1 MSTLNFGLAK
11 NIYSWKMGLHM
22 NSSTISRE
30 LPVSRHSRAWLILS
44 PLLVF
49 FLLYVG
55 VSVVSGDFY
64 TMPVTVAFMAAS
76 AWALIISRPGN
87 FMKRVERFSA
97 GAAHRNIMMMIWI
110 FIMAG
115 AFASAAKYIG
125 AVDATV
131 NLTLSF
137 LPTNMVLAGVFLAAC
152 VISLSMGT
160 SVGTIVA
167 LMPVAAGLANKGEL
181 SLPLIAGA
189 VVGGAFFGDNL
200 SFISDT
206 TIAATRTQGCSMK
219 DKFRSNIRIVAPA
232 AAGVFILYIILGSGN
247 STDISTGEIAW
258 ARVLPYLLVLVTAIC
273 GMNVMLVLALGIL
286 STGVVTLCSDSFGT
300 MPWASAMGQGIVGM
314 GELIIVTLLAGGML
328 ELIRYNGGLS
338 YIIRHLTAG
347 VRGRRGGE
355 LSIALMV
362 SLANMCTANNT
373 VAIVTMGDIARRI
386 SRQFGIPAPRAASLL
401 DTFSCMVQGLIPYG
415 AQLLMASAIA
425 HISALDII
433 PNLYYPFVMG
443 AVALGFILFSRH
455 KEETP

>member
-1 MSTLNFGLAK
+1 MDSDMK
-11 NIYSWKMGLHM
+11 HS
-22 NSSTISRE
+22 SSTRE
-30 LPVSRHSRAWLILS
+30 LPIRQHSRGWLILS

-64 TMPVTVAFMAAS
+64 TMPVTVAFLAAS
-76 AWALIISRPGN
+76 AWALLVSRPSD

-137 LPTNMVLAGVFLAAC
+137 LPANMILAGMFLAAC
-152 VISLSMGT
+152 VISLAMGT

-167 LMPVAAGLANKGEL
+167 LMPVATGLADKGGMSLALL
-181 SLPLIAGA
+181 SGA

-219 DKFRSNIRIVAPA
+219 DKFRANVRIVAPA
-232 AAGVFILYIILGSGN
+232 AVAVFILYIIMGRDNAAAVNIGAV
-247 STDISTGEIAW
+247 EW
-258 ARVLPYLLVLVTAIC
+258 VRVIPYLLVLVTAIC

-286 STGVVTLCSDSFGT
+286 ATGAVVLFSSTFGA
-300 MPWASAMGQGIVGM
+300 MAWASAMGQGIVGM

-355 LSIALMV
+355 LSIAIMV
-362 SLANMCTANNT
+362 SLANLCTANNT
-373 VAIVTMGDIARRI
+373 VAIVTMGDIACRI

-401 DTFSCMVQGLIPYG
+401 DTFSCVIQGLIPYG

-425 HISALDII
+425 QISALDII
-433 PNLYYPFVMG
+433 PHLYYPFVMG
-443 AVALGFILFSRH
+443 LFALGFILFQRR
-455 KEETP
+455 KA

>member
-1 MSTLNFGLAK
+1 MKGSMKVSTV
-11 NIYSWKMGLHM
+11 
-22 NSSTISRE
+22 SRE
-30 LPVSRHSRAWLILS
+30 LPISRHSRGWLILS
-44 PLLVF
+44 PLAVF

-64 TMPVTVAFMAAS
+64 TMPVTVAFLAAS
-76 AWALIISRPGN
+76 AWALIVSRPSD
-87 FMKRVERFSA
+87 FMRRVERFST

-115 AFASAAKYIG
+115 AFAAAAKYIG

-131 NLTLSF
+131 NMTLAF
-137 LPTNMVLAGVFLAAC
+137 LPADMVLAGMFLAAC
-152 VISLSMGT
+152 IISLSMGT

-167 LMPVAAGLANKGEL
+167 LMPVAAGLADKGGL
-181 SLPLIAGA
+181 SLALIAGA

-219 DKFRSNIRIVAPA
+219 DKFRANIRIVAPA
-232 AAGVFILYIILGSGN
+232 AIGVFILYIILGAGSSAAAG
-247 STDISTGEIAW
+247 TGDAEW

-273 GMNVMLVLALGIL
+273 GVNVMLVLALGIL
-286 STGVVTLCSDSFGT
+286 ATGVVALCSSTFGA
-300 MPWASAMGQGIVGM
+300 MAWASAMGQGIVGM

-386 SRQFGIPAPRAASLL
+386 SQRFGIPAPRAASLL
-401 DTFSCMVQGLIPYG
+401 DTFSCMVQGLLPYG

-425 HISALDII
+425 QISALDII
-433 PNLYYPFVMG
+433 PHLYYPFVMG
-443 AVALGFILFSRH
+443 LVALGFILCSRRQAAVQQ
-455 KEETP
+455 

>member
-1 MSTLNFGLAK
+1 
-11 NIYSWKMGLHM
+11 M
-22 NSSTISRE
+22 NNSGTNKE
-30 LPVSRHSRAWLILS
+30 LPIRQHSRGWLILS
-44 PLLVF
+44 PLMVF

-64 TMPVTVAFMAAS
+64 TMPVTVAFLAAS
-76 AWALIISRPGN
+76 AWALCVSRPSG

-115 AFASAAKYIG
+115 AFAASAKYIG

-131 NLTLSF
+131 NLTLSL
-137 LPTNMVLAGVFLAAC
+137 LPANMVLAGMFLAAC
-152 VISLSMGT
+152 LISLAMGT

-167 LMPVAAGLANKGEL
+167 LMPVATGLADKGGM
-181 SLPLIAGA
+181 SLALISGA

-219 DKFRSNIRIVAPA
+219 DKFRANFRIVMPA
-232 AAGVFILYIILGSGN
+232 AISVFVLYILLGLRHSAEV
-247 STDISTGEIAW
+247 STGSIEW
-258 ARVLPYLLVLVTAIC
+258 VRVLPYLLVLVTAIG
-273 GMNVMLVLALGIL
+273 GMNVMLVLTIGIL
-286 STGVVTLCSDSFGT
+286 STGLVALFSSSFGA
-300 MPWASAMGQGIVGM
+300 MAWAGAMGNGIVGM

-347 VRGRRGGE
+347 VHGRKGGE
-355 LSIALMV
+355 LSIAFMV

-373 VAIVTMGDIARRI
+373 VAIVTMGDIARSIAQR
-386 SRQFGIPAPRAASLL
+386 FGIPAPRAASIL
-401 DTFSCMVQGLIPYG
+401 DTFSCVIQGLLPYG

-433 PNLYYPFVMG
+433 PHLYYPFVMG
-443 AVALGFILFSRH
+443 LVALGFILFRRS
-455 KEETP
+455 KAD

>member
-1 MSTLNFGLAK
+1 
-11 NIYSWKMGLHM
+11 M
-22 NSSTISRE
+22 NNSGTNKE
-30 LPVSRHSRAWLILS
+30 LPIRQHSRGWLILS
-44 PLLVF
+44 PLMVF

-64 TMPVTVAFMAAS
+64 TMPVTVAFLAAS
-76 AWALIISRPGN
+76 AWALCVSRPSG
-87 FMKRVERFSA
+87 FMKRVERFSV

-115 AFASAAKYIG
+115 AFAASAKYIG

-131 NLTLSF
+131 NLTLSL
-137 LPTNMVLAGVFLAAC
+137 LPANMVLAGMFLAAC
-152 VISLSMGT
+152 LISLAMGT

-167 LMPVAAGLANKGEL
+167 LMPVATGLADKGGM
-181 SLPLIAGA
+181 SLALISGA

-219 DKFRSNIRIVAPA
+219 DKFRANFRIVMPA
-232 AAGVFILYIILGSGN
+232 AISVFVLYILLGLRHSAEV
-247 STDISTGEIAW
+247 STGGSIEW
-258 ARVLPYLLVLVTAIC
+258 VRVLPYLLVLVTAIG
-273 GMNVMLVLALGIL
+273 GMNVMLVLTIGIL
-286 STGVVTLCSDSFGT
+286 STGLVALFSSSFGA
-300 MPWASAMGQGIVGM
+300 MAWASAMGNGIVGM

-347 VRGRRGGE
+347 VHGRKGGE
-355 LSIALMV
+355 LSIAFMV

-373 VAIVTMGDIARRI
+373 VAIVTMGDIARSIAQR
-386 SRQFGIPAPRAASLL
+386 FGIPAPRAASIL
-401 DTFSCMVQGLIPYG
+401 DTFSCVIQGILPYG

-433 PNLYYPFVMG
+433 PYLYYPFVMG
-443 AVALGFILFSRH
+443 LVALGFILFRRS
-455 KEETP
+455 KAD

>member
-1 MSTLNFGLAK
+1 
-11 NIYSWKMGLHM
+11 M
-22 NSSTISRE
+22 NNSGTNKE
-30 LPVSRHSRAWLILS
+30 LPIRQHSRGWLILS
-44 PLLVF
+44 PLMVF

-64 TMPVTVAFMAAS
+64 TMPVTVAFLAAS
-76 AWALIISRPGN
+76 AWALCVSRPSG

-115 AFASAAKYIG
+115 AFAASAKYIG

-131 NLTLSF
+131 NLTLSL
-137 LPTNMVLAGVFLAAC
+137 LPANMVLAGMFLAAC
-152 VISLSMGT
+152 LISLAMGT

-167 LMPVAAGLANKGEL
+167 LMPVATGLADKGGM
-181 SLPLIAGA
+181 SLALISGA

-219 DKFRSNIRIVAPA
+219 DKFRANFRIVMPA
-232 AAGVFILYIILGSGN
+232 AISVFVLYILLGLRHSAEV
-247 STDISTGEIAW
+247 STGAIEW
-258 ARVLPYLLVLVTAIC
+258 VRVVPYLLVLVTAIG
-273 GMNVMLVLALGIL
+273 GMNVMLVLTIGIL
-286 STGVVTLCSDSFGT
+286 STGLVALFSSSFGA
-300 MPWASAMGQGIVGM
+300 MAWASAMGNGIVGM

-347 VRGRRGGE
+347 VHGRKGGE
-355 LSIALMV
+355 LSIAFMV

-373 VAIVTMGDIARRI
+373 VAIVTMGDIARSVAR
-386 SRQFGIPAPRAASLL
+386 RFGIPAPRAASIL
-401 DTFSCMVQGLIPYG
+401 DTFSCVIQGILPYG

-433 PNLYYPFVMG
+433 PHLYYPFVMG
-443 AVALGFILFSRH
+443 LVALGFILFHRS
-455 KEETP
+455 KAE

>member
-1 MSTLNFGLAK
+1 MKHSETV
-11 NIYSWKMGLHM
+11 
-22 NSSTISRE
+22 RE
-30 LPVSRHSRAWLILS
+30 LPIRQHSRGWLILS
-44 PLLVF
+44 PLVVF

-55 VSVVSGDFY
+55 VSIASGDFY
-64 TMPVTVAFMAAS
+64 TMPVTAAFLAAS
-76 AWALIISRPGN
+76 AWALIVSRPSG

-115 AFASAAKYIG
+115 AFAAAAKYIG

-131 NLTLSF
+131 NLTLAL
-137 LPTNMVLAGVFLAAC
+137 LPGSMVLAGMFLAAC
-152 VISLSMGT
+152 IISLSMGT

-167 LMPVAAGLANKGEL
+167 LMPVAAGLADKGDL
-181 SLPLIAGA
+181 NIALISGA

-219 DKFRSNIRIVAPA
+219 DKFRANFRIVMPA
-232 AAGVFILYIILGSGN
+232 AVGIFFFYILLGLDNAAVVTVGQ
-247 STDISTGEIAW
+247 IEW
-258 ARVLPYLLVLVTAIC
+258 VRVIPYLLVLVTAIC
-273 GMNVMLVLALGIL
+273 GMNVMLVLTIGIL
-286 STGVVTLCSDSFGT
+286 STGLVALCSSSFG
-300 MPWASAMGQGIVGM
+300 AMAWTGALGNGIVGM

-347 VRGRRGGE
+347 VHGRKGSE

-362 SLANMCTANNT
+362 SLANVCTANNT

-401 DTFSCMVQGLIPYG
+401 DTFSCVIQGLLPYG

-433 PNLYYPFVMG
+433 PYLYYPFVMG
-443 AVALGFILFSRH
+443 LVALGFIIFRRN
-455 KEETP
+455 KAD

>member
-1 MSTLNFGLAK
+1 
-11 NIYSWKMGLHM
+11 M
-22 NSSTISRE
+22 NHSSTTRE
-30 LPVSRHSRAWLILS
+30 LPIRQHSRGWLILS

-55 VSVVSGDFY
+55 VSIVSGDFY
-64 TMPVTVAFMAAS
+64 TMPVTVAFLAAS
-76 AWALIISRPGN
+76 AWALIISRPSD

-115 AFASAAKYIG
+115 AFAAAAKYIG

-137 LPTNMVLAGVFLAAC
+137 LPANMVLAGMFLAAC
-152 VISLSMGT
+152 VISLAMGT

-167 LMPVAAGLANKGEL
+167 LMPVATGLADKGGM
-181 SLPLIAGA
+181 SLALICGA

-219 DKFRSNIRIVAPA
+219 DKFRANVRIVAPA
-232 AAGVFILYIILGSGN
+232 AIAVFVLYIFLGMNNAAAVSIGA
-247 STDISTGEIAW
+247 IEW
-258 ARVLPYLLVLVTAIC
+258 VRVIPYLLVLVTAIC
-273 GMNVMLVLALGIL
+273 GMNVMLVLMLGIL
-286 STGVVTLCSDSFGT
+286 ATGLVAIFSSNFGT
-300 MPWASAMGQGIVGM
+300 MAWASAMGQGIVGM

-347 VRGRRGGE
+347 VHGRRGGE
-355 LSIALMV
+355 LSIAFMV
-362 SLANMCTANNT
+362 SLANLCTANNT

-386 SRQFGIPAPRAASLL
+386 SRQFEIPAPRAASLL
-401 DTFSCMVQGLIPYG
+401 DTFSCVVQGLIPYG

-425 HISALDII
+425 QISALDII
-433 PNLYYPFVMG
+433 PHLYYPYVMG
-443 AVALGFILFSRH
+443 LVALGFIIFRRN
-455 KEETP
+455 KI

>member
-1 MSTLNFGLAK
+1 
-11 NIYSWKMGLHM
+11 M
-22 NSSTISRE
+22 NNSGTNKE
-30 LPVSRHSRAWLILS
+30 LPIRQHSRGWLILS
-44 PLLVF
+44 PLMVF

-64 TMPVTVAFMAAS
+64 TMPVTVAFLAAS
-76 AWALIISRPGN
+76 AWALCVSRPSG
-87 FMKRVERFSA
+87 FMKRVERFSV

-115 AFASAAKYIG
+115 AFAASAKYIG

-131 NLTLSF
+131 NLTLSL
-137 LPTNMVLAGVFLAAC
+137 LPANMVLAGMFLAAC
-152 VISLSMGT
+152 LISLAMGT

-167 LMPVAAGLANKGEL
+167 LMPVATGLADKGGM
-181 SLPLIAGA
+181 SLALISGA

-219 DKFRSNIRIVAPA
+219 DKFRANFRIVMPA
-232 AAGVFILYIILGSGN
+232 AISVFVLYILLGLRHSAEV
-247 STDISTGEIAW
+247 STGSIEW
-258 ARVLPYLLVLVTAIC
+258 VRVLPYLLVLVTAIG
-273 GMNVMLVLALGIL
+273 GMNVMLVLTIGIL
-286 STGVVTLCSDSFGT
+286 STGLVALFSSSFGA
-300 MPWASAMGQGIVGM
+300 MAWASAMGNGIVGM

-347 VRGRRGGE
+347 VHGRKGGE
-355 LSIALMV
+355 LSIAFMV

-373 VAIVTMGDIARRI
+373 VAIVTMGDIARSIAQR
-386 SRQFGIPAPRAASLL
+386 FGIPAPRAASIL
-401 DTFSCMVQGLIPYG
+401 DTFSCVIQGLLPYG

-433 PNLYYPFVMG
+433 PHLYYPFVMG
-443 AVALGFILFSRH
+443 LVALGFILFRRS
-455 KEETP
+455 KAD

>member
-1 MSTLNFGLAK
+1 
-11 NIYSWKMGLHM
+11 M
-22 NSSTISRE
+22 NNSGTNKE
-30 LPVSRHSRAWLILS
+30 LPIRQHSRGWLILS
-44 PLLVF
+44 PLMVF

-64 TMPVTVAFMAAS
+64 TMPVTVAFLAAS
-76 AWALIISRPGN
+76 AWALCVSRPSG

-115 AFASAAKYIG
+115 AFAASAKYIG

-131 NLTLSF
+131 NLTLSL
-137 LPTNMVLAGVFLAAC
+137 LPANMVLAGMFLAAC
-152 VISLSMGT
+152 LISLAMGT

-167 LMPVAAGLANKGEL
+167 LMPVATGLADKGGM
-181 SLPLIAGA
+181 SLALISGA

-219 DKFRSNIRIVAPA
+219 DKFRANFRIVMPA
-232 AAGVFILYIILGSGN
+232 AISVFVLYILLGLRHSAEV
-247 STDISTGEIAW
+247 STGAIEW
-258 ARVLPYLLVLVTAIC
+258 VRVVPYLLVLVTAIG
-273 GMNVMLVLALGIL
+273 GMNVMLVLTIGIL
-286 STGVVTLCSDSFGT
+286 STGLVALFSSTFGA
-300 MPWASAMGQGIVGM
+300 MAWAGAMGNGIVGM

-347 VRGRRGGE
+347 VHGRKGGE
-355 LSIALMV
+355 LSIAFMV

-373 VAIVTMGDIARRI
+373 VAIVTMGDIARSIAQR
-386 SRQFGIPAPRAASLL
+386 FGIPAPRAASIL
-401 DTFSCMVQGLIPYG
+401 DTFSCVIQGLLPYG

-433 PNLYYPFVMG
+433 PHLYYPFVMG
-443 AVALGFILFSRH
+443 LVALGFILFRRS
-455 KEETP
+455 KAD

>member
-1 MSTLNFGLAK
+1 
-11 NIYSWKMGLHM
+11 M
-22 NSSTISRE
+22 NNSGSNKE
-30 LPVSRHSRAWLILS
+30 LPIRQHSRGWLILS
-44 PLLVF
+44 PLMVF

-64 TMPVTVAFMAAS
+64 TMPVTVAFLAAS
-76 AWALIISRPGN
+76 AWALCVSRPSG
-87 FMKRVERFSA
+87 FMKRVERFSV

-115 AFASAAKYIG
+115 AFAASAKYIG

-131 NLTLSF
+131 NLTLSL
-137 LPTNMVLAGVFLAAC
+137 LPANMVLAGMFLAAC
-152 VISLSMGT
+152 LISLAMGT

-167 LMPVAAGLANKGEL
+167 LMPVATGLADKGGM
-181 SLPLIAGA
+181 SLALISGA

-219 DKFRSNIRIVAPA
+219 DKFRANFRIVMPA
-232 AAGVFILYIILGSGN
+232 AISVFVLYILLGLRHSAEV
-247 STDISTGEIAW
+247 STGAIEW
-258 ARVLPYLLVLVTAIC
+258 VRVLPYLLVLVTAIG
-273 GMNVMLVLALGIL
+273 GMNVMLVLTIGIL
-286 STGVVTLCSDSFGT
+286 STGLVALFSSSFGA
-300 MPWASAMGQGIVGM
+300 MAWASAMGNGIVGM

-347 VRGRRGGE
+347 VHGRKGGE
-355 LSIALMV
+355 LSIAFMV

-373 VAIVTMGDIARRI
+373 VAIVTMGDIARSIAQR
-386 SRQFGIPAPRAASLL
+386 FGIPAPRAASIL
-401 DTFSCMVQGLIPYG
+401 DTFSCVIQGLLPYG

-433 PNLYYPFVMG
+433 PHLYYPFVMG
-443 AVALGFILFSRH
+443 LVALGFILFRRS
-455 KEETP
+455 KAD

>member
-1 MSTLNFGLAK
+1 
-11 NIYSWKMGLHM
+11 M
-22 NSSTISRE
+22 NNSRTNQE
-30 LPVSRHSRAWLILS
+30 LPIRQHSRGWLILS
-44 PLLVF
+44 PLVVF

-55 VSVVSGDFY
+55 VSIVSGDFY
-64 TMPVTVAFMAAS
+64 TMPVTVAFLAAS
-76 AWALIISRPGN
+76 AWALCVSRPSG

-115 AFASAAKYIG
+115 AFAAAAKYIG

-131 NLTLSF
+131 NLTLSL
-137 LPTNMVLAGVFLAAC
+137 LPANMVLAGMFLAAC
-152 VISLSMGT
+152 LISLAMGT

-167 LMPVAAGLANKGEL
+167 LMPVATGLADKGGM
-181 SLPLIAGA
+181 SLALISGA

-219 DKFRSNIRIVAPA
+219 DKFRANVRIVMPA
-232 AAGVFILYIILGSGN
+232 AIGVFVLYILLGLRHSAEVSTSG
-247 STDISTGEIAW
+247 SIEW
-258 ARVLPYLLVLVTAIC
+258 VRVLPYLLVLVTAIG
-273 GMNVMLVLALGIL
+273 GMNVMLVLTIGIL
-286 STGVVTLCSDSFGT
+286 STGLVALFSSSFGA
-300 MPWASAMGQGIVGM
+300 MAWVGAMGNGIVGM

-347 VRGRRGGE
+347 ARGRKGGE
-355 LSIALMV
+355 LSIAFMV

-386 SRQFGIPAPRAASLL
+386 SHRFGIPAPRSASIL
-401 DTFSCMVQGLIPYG
+401 DTFSCVIQGLLPYG

-433 PNLYYPFVMG
+433 PYLYYPFVMG
-443 AVALGFILFSRH
+443 LVALGFILFRRS
-455 KEETP
+455 KTD

>member
-1 MSTLNFGLAK
+1 
-11 NIYSWKMGLHM
+11 M
-22 NSSTISRE
+22 NHSRTNKE
-30 LPVSRHSRAWLILS
+30 LPIRQHSRGWLILS
-44 PLLVF
+44 PLVVF

-55 VSVVSGDFY
+55 VSIVSGDFY
-64 TMPVTVAFMAAS
+64 TMPVTVAFLAAS
-76 AWALIISRPGN
+76 AWALCVSRPTG

-115 AFASAAKYIG
+115 AFAAAAKYIG

-131 NLTLSF
+131 NLTLSL
-137 LPTNMVLAGVFLAAC
+137 LPANMVLAGMFLAAC
-152 VISLSMGT
+152 LISLAMGT

-167 LMPVAAGLANKGEL
+167 LMPVATGLADKGGM
-181 SLPLIAGA
+181 SLALISGA

-219 DKFRSNIRIVAPA
+219 DKFRANVRIVMPA
-232 AAGVFILYIILGSGN
+232 AIGVFVLYVLLGLRHSAEV
-247 STDISTGEIAW
+247 TTGGSIEW
-258 ARVLPYLLVLVTAIC
+258 VRVIPYLLVLVTAIS
-273 GMNVMLVLALGIL
+273 GMNVMLVLTIGIL
-286 STGVVTLCSDSFGT
+286 STGLVALFSSTFGS
-300 MPWASAMGQGIVGM
+300 MAWAGAMGNGIVGM

-347 VRGRRGGE
+347 AHGRKGGE
-355 LSIALMV
+355 LSIAFMV
-362 SLANMCTANNT
+362 ALANMCTANNT

-386 SRQFGIPAPRAASLL
+386 SHRFGIPAPRAASIL
-401 DTFSCMVQGLIPYG
+401 DTFSCVIQGLLPYG

-433 PNLYYPFVMG
+433 PYLYYPFVMG
-443 AVALGFILFSRH
+443 LVALGFILFRRC
-455 KEETP
+455 KPE

>member
-1 MSTLNFGLAK
+1 
-11 NIYSWKMGLHM
+11 M
-22 NSSTISRE
+22 NNSGTNKE
-30 LPVSRHSRAWLILS
+30 LPIRQHSRGWLILS
-44 PLLVF
+44 PLMVF

-64 TMPVTVAFMAAS
+64 TMPVTVAFLAAS
-76 AWALIISRPGN
+76 AWALCVSRPSG

-115 AFASAAKYIG
+115 AFAASAKYIG

-131 NLTLSF
+131 NLTLSL
-137 LPTNMVLAGVFLAAC
+137 LPANMVLAGMFLAAC
-152 VISLSMGT
+152 LISLAMGT

-167 LMPVAAGLANKGEL
+167 LMPVATGLADKGGM
-181 SLPLIAGA
+181 SLALISGA

-219 DKFRSNIRIVAPA
+219 DKFRANFRIVMPA
-232 AAGVFILYIILGSGN
+232 AIGVFVLYILLGLRHSAEV
-247 STDISTGEIAW
+247 STGAIEW
-258 ARVLPYLLVLVTAIC
+258 VRVVPYLLVLVTAIG
-273 GMNVMLVLALGIL
+273 GMNVMLVLTIGIL
-286 STGVVTLCSDSFGT
+286 STGLVALFSSSFGA
-300 MPWASAMGQGIVGM
+300 MAWASAMGNGIVGM

-347 VRGRRGGE
+347 VHGRKGGE
-355 LSIALMV
+355 LSIAFMV

-373 VAIVTMGDIARRI
+373 VAIVTMGDIARSVAQR
-386 SRQFGIPAPRAASLL
+386 FGIPAPRAASIL
-401 DTFSCMVQGLIPYG
+401 DTFSCVIQGILPYG

-433 PNLYYPFVMG
+433 PHLYYPFVMG
-443 AVALGFILFSRH
+443 LVALGFILFHRS
-455 KEETP
+455 KAE

>member
-1 MSTLNFGLAK
+1 
-11 NIYSWKMGLHM
+11 M
-22 NSSTISRE
+22 NNSGTNKE
-30 LPVSRHSRAWLILS
+30 LPIRQHSRGWLILS
-44 PLLVF
+44 PLMVF

-64 TMPVTVAFMAAS
+64 TMPVTVAFLAAS
-76 AWALIISRPGN
+76 AWALCVSRPSG

-115 AFASAAKYIG
+115 AFAASAKYIG

-131 NLTLSF
+131 NLTLSL
-137 LPTNMVLAGVFLAAC
+137 LPANMVLAGMFLAAC
-152 VISLSMGT
+152 LISLAMGT

-167 LMPVAAGLANKGEL
+167 LMPVATGLADKGGM
-181 SLPLIAGA
+181 SLALISGA

-219 DKFRSNIRIVAPA
+219 DKFRANFRIVMPA
-232 AAGVFILYIILGSGN
+232 AISVFVLYILLGLRHSAEV
-247 STDISTGEIAW
+247 STGAIEW
-258 ARVLPYLLVLVTAIC
+258 VRVLPYLLVLVTAIG
-273 GMNVMLVLALGIL
+273 GMNVMLVLTIGIL
-286 STGVVTLCSDSFGT
+286 STGLVALFSSSFGA
-300 MPWASAMGQGIVGM
+300 MAWASAMGNGIVGM

-347 VRGRRGGE
+347 VHGRKGGE
-355 LSIALMV
+355 LSIAFMV

-373 VAIVTMGDIARRI
+373 VAIVTMGDIARSIAQR
-386 SRQFGIPAPRAASLL
+386 FGIPAPRAASIL
-401 DTFSCMVQGLIPYG
+401 DTFSCVIQGLLPYG

-433 PNLYYPFVMG
+433 PHLYYPFVMG
-443 AVALGFILFSRH
+443 LVALGFILFRRS
-455 KEETP
+455 KAD

>member
-1 MSTLNFGLAK
+1 
-11 NIYSWKMGLHM
+11 M
-22 NSSTISRE
+22 NNSGSNKE
-30 LPVSRHSRAWLILS
+30 LPIRQHSRGWLILS
-44 PLLVF
+44 PLMVF

-64 TMPVTVAFMAAS
+64 TMPVTVAFLAAS
-76 AWALIISRPGN
+76 AWALCVSRPSG

-115 AFASAAKYIG
+115 AFAASAKYIG

-131 NLTLSF
+131 NLTLSL
-137 LPTNMVLAGVFLAAC
+137 LPANMVLAGMFLAAC
-152 VISLSMGT
+152 LISLAMGT

-167 LMPVAAGLANKGEL
+167 LMPVATGLADKGGM
-181 SLPLIAGA
+181 SLALISGA

-219 DKFRSNIRIVAPA
+219 DKFRANFRIVMPA
-232 AAGVFILYIILGSGN
+232 AISVFVLYILLGLRHSAEV
-247 STDISTGEIAW
+247 STGAIEW
-258 ARVLPYLLVLVTAIC
+258 VRVLPYLLVLVTAIG
-273 GMNVMLVLALGIL
+273 GMNVMLVLTIGIL
-286 STGVVTLCSDSFGT
+286 STGLVALFSSSFGA
-300 MPWASAMGQGIVGM
+300 MAWASAMGNGIVGM

-347 VRGRRGGE
+347 VHGRKGGE
-355 LSIALMV
+355 LSIAFMV

-373 VAIVTMGDIARRI
+373 VAIVTMGDIARSIAQR
-386 SRQFGIPAPRAASLL
+386 FGIPAPRAASIL
-401 DTFSCMVQGLIPYG
+401 DTFSCVIQGLLPYG

-433 PNLYYPFVMG
+433 PHLYYPFVMG
-443 AVALGFILFSRH
+443 LVALGFILFRRS
-455 KEETP
+455 KAD

>member
-1 MSTLNFGLAK
+1 
-11 NIYSWKMGLHM
+11 M
-22 NSSTISRE
+22 NNSGTNKE
-30 LPVSRHSRAWLILS
+30 LPIRQHSRGWLILS
-44 PLLVF
+44 PLMVF

-64 TMPVTVAFMAAS
+64 TMPVTVAFLAAS
-76 AWALIISRPGN
+76 AWALCVSRPTG

-115 AFASAAKYIG
+115 AFAAAAKYIG

-131 NLTLSF
+131 NLTLSL
-137 LPTNMVLAGVFLAAC
+137 LPANMVLAGMFLAAC
-152 VISLSMGT
+152 LISLAMGT

-167 LMPVAAGLANKGEL
+167 LMPVATGLADKGGM
-181 SLPLIAGA
+181 SLALISGA

-219 DKFRSNIRIVAPA
+219 DKFRANVRIVMPA
-232 AAGVFILYIILGSGN
+232 AIGVFVLYILLGLRHSAEVSTSG
-247 STDISTGEIAW
+247 SIEW
-258 ARVLPYLLVLVTAIC
+258 VRVLPYLLVLVTAIG
-273 GMNVMLVLALGIL
+273 GMNVMLVLTIGIL
-286 STGVVTLCSDSFGT
+286 STGLVALFSSSFGA
-300 MPWASAMGQGIVGM
+300 MAWVGAMGNGIVGM

-347 VRGRRGGE
+347 ARGRKGGE
-355 LSIALMV
+355 LSIAFMV

-386 SRQFGIPAPRAASLL
+386 SHRFGIPAPRSASIL
-401 DTFSCMVQGLIPYG
+401 DTFSCVIQGLLPYG

-433 PNLYYPFVMG
+433 PYLYYPFVMG
-443 AVALGFILFSRH
+443 LVALGFILFRRS
-455 KEETP
+455 KTD

>member
-1 MSTLNFGLAK
+1 
-11 NIYSWKMGLHM
+11 M
-22 NSSTISRE
+22 NNSGTNKE
-30 LPVSRHSRAWLILS
+30 LPIRQHSRGWLILS
-44 PLLVF
+44 PLMAF

-64 TMPVTVAFMAAS
+64 TMPVTVAFLAAS
-76 AWALIISRPGN
+76 AWALCVSRPTG

-115 AFASAAKYIG
+115 AFAAAAKYIG

-131 NLTLSF
+131 NLTLSL
-137 LPTNMVLAGVFLAAC
+137 LPANMVLAGMFLAAC
-152 VISLSMGT
+152 LISLAMGT

-167 LMPVAAGLANKGEL
+167 LMPVATGLADKGGM
-181 SLPLIAGA
+181 SLALISGA

-219 DKFRSNIRIVAPA
+219 DKFRANVRIVMPA
-232 AAGVFILYIILGSGN
+232 AIGVFVLYILLGLRHSAEVSTSG
-247 STDISTGEIAW
+247 SIEW
-258 ARVLPYLLVLVTAIC
+258 VRVLPYLLVLVTAIG
-273 GMNVMLVLALGIL
+273 GMNVMLVLTIGIL
-286 STGVVTLCSDSFGT
+286 STGLVALFSSSFGA
-300 MPWASAMGQGIVGM
+300 MAWVGAMGNGIVGM

-347 VRGRRGGE
+347 ARGRKGGE
-355 LSIALMV
+355 LSIAFMV

-386 SRQFGIPAPRAASLL
+386 SHRFGIPAPRSASIL
-401 DTFSCMVQGLIPYG
+401 DTFSCVIQGLLPYG

-433 PNLYYPFVMG
+433 PYLYYPFVMG
-443 AVALGFILFSRH
+443 LVALGFILFRRS
-455 KEETP
+455 KTD

>member
-1 MSTLNFGLAK
+1 
-11 NIYSWKMGLHM
+11 M
-22 NSSTISRE
+22 NNSGTNKE
-30 LPVSRHSRAWLILS
+30 LPIRQHSRGWLILS
-44 PLLVF
+44 PLMVF

-64 TMPVTVAFMAAS
+64 TMPVTVAFLAAS
-76 AWALIISRPGN
+76 AWALCVSRPSG

-115 AFASAAKYIG
+115 AFAASAKYIG

-131 NLTLSF
+131 NLTLSL
-137 LPTNMVLAGVFLAAC
+137 LPANMVLAGMFLAAC
-152 VISLSMGT
+152 LISLAMGT

-167 LMPVAAGLANKGEL
+167 LMPVATGLADKGGM
-181 SLPLIAGA
+181 SLALISGA

-219 DKFRSNIRIVAPA
+219 DKFRANFRIVMPA
-232 AAGVFILYIILGSGN
+232 AISVFVLYILLGLRHSAEV
-247 STDISTGEIAW
+247 STGEIEW
-258 ARVLPYLLVLVTAIC
+258 VRVLPYLLVLVTAIG
-273 GMNVMLVLALGIL
+273 GMNVMLVLTIGIL
-286 STGVVTLCSDSFGT
+286 STGLVALFSSTFGA
-300 MPWASAMGQGIVGM
+300 MAWAGAMGNGIVGM

-347 VRGRRGGE
+347 THGRKGGE
-355 LSIALMV
+355 LSIAFMV

-373 VAIVTMGDIARRI
+373 VAIVTMGDIARSIAQR
-386 SRQFGIPAPRAASLL
+386 FGIPAPRAASIL
-401 DTFSCMVQGLIPYG
+401 DTFSCVIQGLLPYG

-433 PNLYYPFVMG
+433 PHLYYPFVMG
-443 AVALGFILFSRH
+443 LVALGFILFHRS
-455 KEETP
+455 KAD

>member
-1 MSTLNFGLAK
+1 
-11 NIYSWKMGLHM
+11 M
-22 NSSTISRE
+22 NNSGTNKE
-30 LPVSRHSRAWLILS
+30 LPIRQHSRGWLILS
-44 PLLVF
+44 PLMVF

-55 VSVVSGDFY
+55 VSVISGDFY
-64 TMPVTVAFMAAS
+64 TMPVTVAFLAAS
-76 AWALIISRPGN
+76 AWALCVSRPSG

-115 AFASAAKYIG
+115 AFAASAKYIG

-131 NLTLSF
+131 NLTLSL
-137 LPTNMVLAGVFLAAC
+137 LPANMVLAGMFLAAC
-152 VISLSMGT
+152 LISLAMGT

-167 LMPVAAGLANKGEL
+167 LMPVATGLADKGGM
-181 SLPLIAGA
+181 SLALISGA

-219 DKFRSNIRIVAPA
+219 DKFRANFRIVMPA
-232 AAGVFILYIILGSGN
+232 AISVFVLYILLGLRHSAEV
-247 STDISTGEIAW
+247 STGSIEW
-258 ARVLPYLLVLVTAIC
+258 VRVLPYLLVLVTAIG
-273 GMNVMLVLALGIL
+273 GMNVMLVLTIGIL
-286 STGVVTLCSDSFGT
+286 STGLVALFSSSFGA
-300 MPWASAMGQGIVGM
+300 MAWASAMGNGIVGM

-347 VRGRRGGE
+347 VHGRKGGE
-355 LSIALMV
+355 LSIAFMV

-373 VAIVTMGDIARRI
+373 VAIVTMGDIARSVAQR
-386 SRQFGIPAPRAASLL
+386 FGIPAPRAASIM
-401 DTFSCMVQGLIPYG
+401 DTFSCVIQGILPYG

-433 PNLYYPFVMG
+433 PHLYYPFVMG
-443 AVALGFILFSRH
+443 LVALGFILFHRS
-455 KEETP
+455 KAD

>member
-1 MSTLNFGLAK
+1 
-11 NIYSWKMGLHM
+11 M
-22 NSSTISRE
+22 NNSGTNKE
-30 LPVSRHSRAWLILS
+30 LPIRQHSRGWLILS
-44 PLLVF
+44 PLMVF

-64 TMPVTVAFMAAS
+64 TMPVTVAFLAAS
-76 AWALIISRPGN
+76 AWALCVSRPSG

-115 AFASAAKYIG
+115 AFAASAKYIG

-131 NLTLSF
+131 NLTLSL
-137 LPTNMVLAGVFLAAC
+137 LPANMVLAGMFLAAC
-152 VISLSMGT
+152 LISLAMGT

-167 LMPVAAGLANKGEL
+167 LMPVATGLADKGGM
-181 SLPLIAGA
+181 SLALISGA

-219 DKFRSNIRIVAPA
+219 DKFRANFRIVMPA
-232 AAGVFILYIILGSGN
+232 AISVFVLYILLGLRHSAEV
-247 STDISTGEIAW
+247 STGSIEW
-258 ARVLPYLLVLVTAIC
+258 VRVLPYLLVLVTAIG
-273 GMNVMLVLALGIL
+273 GMNVMLVLTIGIL
-286 STGVVTLCSDSFGT
+286 STGLVALFSSTFGA
-300 MPWASAMGQGIVGM
+300 MAWAGAMGNGIVGM

-347 VRGRRGGE
+347 VHGRKGGE
-355 LSIALMV
+355 LSIAFMV

-373 VAIVTMGDIARRI
+373 VAIVTMGDIARSIAQR
-386 SRQFGIPAPRAASLL
+386 FGIPAPRAASIL
-401 DTFSCMVQGLIPYG
+401 DTFSCVIQGLLPYG

-433 PNLYYPFVMG
+433 PYLYYPFVMG
-443 AVALGFILFSRH
+443 LVALGFILFRRS
-455 KEETP
+455 KAD

>member
-1 MSTLNFGLAK
+1 
-11 NIYSWKMGLHM
+11 M
-22 NSSTISRE
+22 NHSGTTKE
-30 LPVSRHSRAWLILS
+30 LPIRQHSRGWLILS
-44 PLLVF
+44 PLVVF

-55 VSVVSGDFY
+55 VSIVSGDFY
-64 TMPVTVAFMAAS
+64 TMPVTVAFLAAS
-76 AWALIISRPGN
+76 AWALCVSRPSG

-115 AFASAAKYIG
+115 AFAAAAKYIG

-131 NLTLSF
+131 NLTLSL
-137 LPTNMVLAGVFLAAC
+137 LPANMVLAGMFLAAC
-152 VISLSMGT
+152 LISLAMGT

-167 LMPVAAGLANKGEL
+167 LMPVATGLADKGGM
-181 SLPLIAGA
+181 SLALISGA

-219 DKFRSNIRIVAPA
+219 DKFRANVRIVMPA
-232 AAGVFILYIILGSGN
+232 AVGVFVLYILLGLHHSAEV
-247 STDISTGEIAW
+247 STGSVEW
-258 ARVLPYLLVLVTAIC
+258 VRVLPYLLVLVTAIG
-273 GMNVMLVLALGIL
+273 GMNVMLVLTIGIL
-286 STGVVTLCSDSFGT
+286 STGLVALFSSSFGT
-300 MPWASAMGQGIVGM
+300 MAWASAMGNGIVGM

-347 VRGRRGGE
+347 ASGRKGGE
-355 LSIALMV
+355 LSIAFMV

-373 VAIVTMGDIARRI
+373 VAIVTMGDIARSI
-386 SRQFGIPAPRAASLL
+386 SHRFGIPAPRAASIL
-401 DTFSCMVQGLIPYG
+401 DTFSCVIQGLLPYG

-433 PNLYYPFVMG
+433 PHLYYPFVMG
-443 AVALGFILFSRH
+443 LVAISFILFRRNKSV
-455 KEETP
+455 

>member
-1 MSTLNFGLAK
+1 MEDTNDF
-11 NIYSWKMGLHM
+11 
-22 NSSTISRE
+22 RE
-30 LPVSRHSRAWLILS
+30 LPIRRHSRGWIILS

-64 TMPVTVAFMAAS
+64 TMPVTVAFLAAA
-76 AWALIISRPGN
+76 AWALIVSRPNN
-87 FMKRVERFSA
+87 FMRRVERFSS

-115 AFASAAKYIG
+115 AFAAAAKYIG

-137 LPTNMVLAGVFLAAC
+137 LPTDMVLAGMFLAAC
-152 VISLSMGT
+152 IVSLSMGT

-167 LMPVAAGLANKGEL
+167 LMPVATGLADKGGV
-181 SLPLIAGA
+181 SLALISGA

-219 DKFRSNIRIVAPA
+219 DKFRANIRIVAPA
-232 AAGVFILYIILGSGN
+232 AAGVFILYIILGLGN
-247 STDISTGEIAW
+247 TAAVCVEHVDWI
-258 ARVLPYLLVLVTAIC
+258 RVLPYLLVLLTALC
-273 GMNVMLVLALGIL
+273 GVNVMLVLALGIL
-286 STGVVTLCSDSFGT
+286 STGAVVLGSSTFAA
-300 MPWASAMGQGIVGM
+300 MPWVGAMGQGIVGM

-328 ELIRYNGGLS
+328 ELIRFNGGLS

-347 VRGRRGGE
+347 VHGRRGGE

-373 VAIVTMGDIARRI
+373 VAIVTMGDIAHRI
-386 SRQFGIPAPRAASLL
+386 SRRFGIPAPRAASLL
-401 DTFSCMVQGLIPYG
+401 DTFSCMVQGLLPYG

-425 HISALDII
+425 HINALDII
-433 PNLYYPFVMG
+433 PCLYYPFVMG
-443 AVALGFILFSRH
+443 LVALCFIIFSRRRSRDG
-455 KEETP
+455 KVPK

>member
-1 MSTLNFGLAK
+1 
-11 NIYSWKMGLHM
+11 M
-22 NSSTISRE
+22 NNSGTNKE
-30 LPVSRHSRAWLILS
+30 LPIRQHSRGWLILS
-44 PLLVF
+44 PLMVF

-64 TMPVTVAFMAAS
+64 TMPVTVAFLAAA
-76 AWALIISRPGN
+76 AWALCVSRPSG

-115 AFASAAKYIG
+115 AFAASAKYIG

-131 NLTLSF
+131 NLTLSL
-137 LPTNMVLAGVFLAAC
+137 LPANMVLAGMFLAAC
-152 VISLSMGT
+152 LISLAMGT

-167 LMPVAAGLANKGEL
+167 LMPVATGLADKGGM
-181 SLPLIAGA
+181 SLALISGA

-219 DKFRSNIRIVAPA
+219 DKFRANFRIVMPA
-232 AAGVFILYIILGSGN
+232 AISVFVLYILLGLRHSAEV
-247 STDISTGEIAW
+247 STGSIEW
-258 ARVLPYLLVLVTAIC
+258 VRVLPYLLVLVTAIG
-273 GMNVMLVLALGIL
+273 GMNVMLVLTIGIL
-286 STGVVTLCSDSFGT
+286 STGLVALFSSSFGA
-300 MPWASAMGQGIVGM
+300 MAWAGAMGNGIVGM

-338 YIIRHLTAG
+338 YIIRHLTTG
-347 VRGRRGGE
+347 VHGRKGGE
-355 LSIALMV
+355 LSIAFMV

-373 VAIVTMGDIARRI
+373 VAIVTMGDIARSVAQR
-386 SRQFGIPAPRAASLL
+386 FGIPAPRAASIL
-401 DTFSCMVQGLIPYG
+401 DTFSCVIQGILPYG

-433 PNLYYPFVMG
+433 PHLYYPFVMG
-443 AVALGFILFSRH
+443 LVALGFILFHRS
-455 KEETP
+455 KAD